1 VSQNTQY
8 AGDNLMSLHDFAYIF
23 LSSFMALFPV
33 LNPIGSAFVVNGFLD
48 GLDEDQRKIAIMKIT
63 RNCLIIGLGSLVA
76 GKLILLVFNLAVP
89 VIQLAGGILI
99 CKMGLNWL
107 SSPTGNFAS
116 DMQQEFRKVNLG
128 KVEQQV
134 FYPISFPIC
143 FGPGSVSVVF
153 TLMAGASVRD
163 ELLVAVIN
171 YLLIALVIVILC
183 GILYLSISQGN
194 WLIHR
199 LGSSGSL
206 VINKLVAFFTFC
218 IGIQIIIAGLS
229 KIFHIHV
236 L

>member
-1 VSQNTQY
+1 
-8 AGDNLMSLHDFAYIF
+8 MSLHDFAYIF